1 VSINEEAAAQDWLVS
16 YLQGDSTLMN
26 LVNSIWLRS
35 VPRDEPT
42 PVVKI
47 DRLDASD
54 VMAIGLIRVW
64 DDLTFLV
71 RASIKWAGQGNPDW
85 TDVRAIADRIDTLL
99 HNHEA
104 VTSELQVHSFREE
117 SFTDETIES
126 GSEYLHAGGIYR
138 LRAHAL

>member
-1 VSINEEAAAQDWLVS
+1 MNEEAAAQDYLVS
-16 YLQGDSTLMN
+16 YLQSDTTLMG

-54 VMAIGLIRVW
+54 VMVIGLTRVW

-71 RASIKWAGQGNPDW
+71 RASIKWTGQGNPDW
-85 TDVRAIADRIDTLL
+85 TDVRTISDRIDTLL

-117 SFTDETIES
+117 SFTDETLES
-126 GSEYLHAGGIYR
+126 GDLYLHAGGIFR
-138 LRAHAL
+138 LRAHAV